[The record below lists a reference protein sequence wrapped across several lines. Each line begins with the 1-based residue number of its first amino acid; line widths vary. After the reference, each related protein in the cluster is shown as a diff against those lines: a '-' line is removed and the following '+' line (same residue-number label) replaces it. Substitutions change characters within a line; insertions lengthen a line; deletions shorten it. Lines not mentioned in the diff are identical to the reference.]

1 MPHVTNIA
9 PTSQQL
15 PKILLGA
22 IQRFRHCV
30 LLEHRNSS
38 DNDSHN
44 DADDAKN
51 IQQLKEQRMK
61 TLAQLESAKLPDG
74 LSQYEEVKNQIVEE
88 LKTDLEKPSMSH
100 SEKVCTRLGLTVDEG
115 ASYNGV

>member
-1 MPHVTNIA
+1 
-9 PTSQQL
+9 
-15 PKILLGA
+15 
-22 IQRFRHCV
+22 
-30 LLEHRNSS
+30 HRNSS

-100 SEKVCTRLGLTVDEG
+100 SEKIQEIVDNAISEDDRQAFYNAMADL
-115 ASYNGV
+115 ASAKD